1 MTAENTSSTV
11 TRVVKCPSCS
21 KPVVWGAAATYKPF
35 CSDRCRLL
43 DLGAW
48 ASEEYAIPAATPP
61 DLDDFDTAKTD

>member
-1 MTAENTSSTV
+1 MTAENSSSSV

-21 KPVVWGAAATYKPF
+21 QPVVWGTASTFKPF

-48 ASEEYAIPAATPP
+48 ATEKYAIPAASPP
-61 DLDDFDTAKTD
+61 DLENFDTTKTD

>member
-1 MTAENTSSTV
+1 MTAENTSSSV

-48 ASEEYAIPAATPP
+48 ASEKYAIPAATPP